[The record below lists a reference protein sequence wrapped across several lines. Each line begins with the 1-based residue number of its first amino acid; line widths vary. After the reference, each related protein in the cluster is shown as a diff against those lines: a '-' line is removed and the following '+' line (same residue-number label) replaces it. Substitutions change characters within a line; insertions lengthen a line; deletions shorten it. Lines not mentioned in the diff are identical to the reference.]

1 MAQLQSDLSEFV
13 RLLNSHG
20 VEYVVVGGH
29 AVAFHGHPRFTGD
42 IDFFVRA
49 TPENAKRV
57 LDVLVA
63 FGFGSIPVTVDDLT
77 NPDRVVQLG
86 RPPNRIDLLT
96 SISGVTFDEAWSSRV
111 RGALGTDEVDFIG
124 RETLLRNKAA
134 SGRDRCRRIAS
145 SPAIRPQ
152 PANREEREPHPTA
165 NLSRLGHQS

>member
-42 IDFFVRA
+42 IDFFVRPA
-49 TPENAKRV
+49 QENAER
-57 LDVLVA
+57 LLAVLVA
-63 FGFGSIPVTVDDLT
+63 FGFGSVPVTAADLMT
-77 NPDRVVQLG
+77 SDRVVQLG

-96 SISGVTFDEAWSSRV
+96 SISGVTFDEAWSSRM

-124 RETLLRNKAA
+124 REALLRNKVA
-134 SGRDRCRRIAS
+134 SGRAKDHADVAKLNAIGSRR
-145 SPAIRPQ
+145 R
-152 PANREEREPHPTA
+152 
-165 NLSRLGHQS
+165 GG